1 MAALPVPPPQEAE
14 DTGGAASSGA
24 ALPPPPLP
32 PAAHD
37 SDADPVILLAPAG
50 PASSGLADPRLLGGL
65 VIRFKVN
72 PDLLLLFIVIQGPE
86 KTWVDQ
92 LVWEQ
97 IELVGRSDQQYS
109 RKEAA
114 STSNNPLSSTF
125 S

>member
-1 MAALPVPPPQEAE
+1 MSLALLVCLLGLVEIPQVA
-14 DTGGAASSGA
+14 GG
-24 ALPPPPLP
+24 
-32 PAAHD
+32 
-37 SDADPVILLAPAG
+37 
-50 PASSGLADPRLLGGL
+50 GLTDPRLLGGL
-65 VIRFKVN
+65 VIRFEVN
-72 PDLLLLFIVIQGPE
+72 PDLLLINLCIQGPE

-114 STSNNPLSSTF
+114 STSNIPLSSTF

>member
-1 MAALPVPPPQEAE
+1 MSLALLVCLLGLVEIPQVA
-14 DTGGAASSGA
+14 GG
-24 ALPPPPLP
+24 
-32 PAAHD
+32 
-37 SDADPVILLAPAG
+37 
-50 PASSGLADPRLLGGL
+50 GLADPRLLGGL

-72 PDLLLLFIVIQGPE
+72 PDLLLTNMSIQGPE
-86 KTWVDQ
+86 KTWIDQ

-97 IELVGRSDQQYS
+97 IEVGWRSDKKYS